1 MANTLTLFASRKS
14 IIHCLT
20 TDTEV
25 LKINNQ
31 QADAILGSRASYAH
45 GLSPV
50 KRLLGDLLWDI
61 GPMNLTIS
69 KQKNWFDC
77 NTDLVPKNTVA
88 RWDQKMVIFERTFTF
103 WRQEDQ
109 NQHFE
114 LRSYLHIFE
123 ETIAVLCCFLENLT
137 SSIHHV

>member
-1 MANTLTLFASRKS
+1 MTNTLTLFAFRKS

-31 QADAILGSRASYAH
+31 QADAILGSRASYVH

-50 KRLLGDLLWDI
+50 KRVSGDLLWDI

-69 KQKNWFDC
+69 KQKN
-77 NTDLVPKNTVA
+77 
-88 RWDQKMVIFERTFTF
+88 
-103 WRQEDQ
+103 
-109 NQHFE
+109 
-114 LRSYLHIFE
+114 
-123 ETIAVLCCFLENLT
+123 
-137 SSIHHV
+137 

>member
-31 QADAILGSRASYAH
+31 QTDAILGSRASYAH

-50 KRLLGDLLWDI
+50 KRVLGDLLWDI

-69 KQKNWFDC
+69 KQKN
-77 NTDLVPKNTVA
+77 
-88 RWDQKMVIFERTFTF
+88 
-103 WRQEDQ
+103 
-109 NQHFE
+109 
-114 LRSYLHIFE
+114 
-123 ETIAVLCCFLENLT
+123 
-137 SSIHHV
+137 

>member
-50 KRLLGDLLWDI
+50 KRLLGDLFLWDI

-69 KQKNWFDC
+69 KQKN
-77 NTDLVPKNTVA
+77 
-88 RWDQKMVIFERTFTF
+88 
-103 WRQEDQ
+103 
-109 NQHFE
+109 
-114 LRSYLHIFE
+114 
-123 ETIAVLCCFLENLT
+123 
-137 SSIHHV
+137 